1 MIGLGTD
8 VVHID
13 RFRAALLRTPS
24 LAERL
29 FTDIERDYAWKAR
42 DPAERFAVRFAV
54 KEATMKALGVGLG
67 AFPFACVELVNA
79 ESGAPRV
86 ELRDGAGALARQR
99 GVKEWHV
106 SVSHDHH
113 VALAVVVAL

>member
-1 MIGLGTD
+1 MLGLGTD

-13 RFRAALLRTPS
+13 RFRIALRRRPTLSR
-24 LAERL
+24 RL
-29 FTDIERDYAWKAR
+29 FTDVERAYAETAR
-42 DPAERFAVRFAV
+42 DPAERFAVRFAA

-67 AFPFACVELVNA
+67 AFPFRAVAIVNA
-79 ESGAPRV
+79 EGGAPSL
-86 ELRDGAGALARQR
+86 ELSGRAATLASER
-99 GVKEWHV
+99 GVREWRV